1 MVKAEIFEMVEAEAV
16 VREGMSGRTTVKKPK
31 INRTYHKINCFC
43 SDPGKRAMIKKCK
56 KALYHIIISCSFVI
70 FKNLGW
76 FRSMTIISIFSAI
89 NTIIPRSDPI
99 NIFTNIIYSYMILK
113 STKAE
118 AKTMEVQ
125 QQNPSKNVNLKN

>member
-1 MVKAEIFEMVEAEAV
+1 
-16 VREGMSGRTTVKKPK
+16 
-31 INRTYHKINCFC
+31 
-43 SDPGKRAMIKKCK
+43 
-56 KALYHIIISCSFVI
+56 
-70 FKNLGW
+70 
-76 FRSMTIISIFSAI
+76 MTIISIFSAI

-125 QQNPSKNVNLKN
+125 QQNPSKNVNLQN